1 MIRATPPLGRGL
13 ANPQKCGILKS
24 QGGRRWQQRA
34 LRTEHEDLWR
44 GDFRTSQRAR
54 AHAEGVGRADQ
65 EKGWDSDRAR
75 VHQRYRARPPWP
87 ASAGFRGATGG
98 GIGSS
103 TRRPAVLCRTA
114 SRGRAGG
121 TARSFA
127 PTDRGGLSRVPEGV
141 TEKARRL
148 TMRERTLPRR
158 QPRPVYFTR
167 EQLDELCE
175 RLSWASAW
183 NVMVRS

>member
-65 EKGWDSDRAR
+65 EKGWDSDRAGLY
-75 VHQRYRARPPWP
+75 QRYRARSPWP

-98 GIGSS
+98 RIGSS

-114 SRGRAGG
+114 PRGRAEG
-121 TARSFA
+121 TARSFTRTPSESKPDLEYQA
-127 PTDRGGLSRVPEGV
+127 MQSAEAFFQSLSVPLDDNRSACGLNNAKSFGRPESHR
-141 TEKARRL
+141 ARHWL
-148 TMRERTLPRR
+148 
-158 QPRPVYFTR
+158 F
-167 EQLDELCE
+167 
-175 RLSWASAW
+175 
-183 NVMVRS
+183 